1 MESKDINEFT
11 DCEYY
16 NVSCG
21 GICDEAT
28 VYGNTSTS
36 ITKCSNIAN
45 CFIKD
50 LYKQVQDKKQQY
62 EELRQFHNSCCE
74 EFKQEVNLRIDAY
87 NKLSRDF
94 FNSKYCNTEY
104 CKLLQEKE
112 KECEKLKFTLKHT
125 GLLDLMNK
133 NVVLKNVIHEIE
145 EYIVKYAGLY
155 FDEIC
160 CKEVLNII
168 DKAKEDTKESLKEEG
183 E

>member
-21 GICDEAT
+21 GICDQAT

-36 ITKCSNIAN
+36 ITKCSNIVD
-45 CFIKD
+45 CFIKN
-50 LYKQVQDKKQQY
+50 LYKQLQDKKQQY

-94 FNSKYCNTEY
+94 FNSKYCNTEH
-104 CKLLQEKE
+104 CKLLQEKQQQ
-112 KECEKLKFTLKHT
+112 CEKLKFELEHT
-125 GLLDLMNK
+125 HPSPRDDAHLRTALN
-133 NVVLKNVIHEIE
+133 NIQHVVTQLSFYVPDVYRSYCWH
-145 EYIVKYAGLY
+145 
-155 FDEIC
+155 IC
-160 CKEVLNII
+160 NTIKDI
-168 DKAKEDTKESLKEEG
+168 KG